1 MEQPVIKEG
10 TLALI
15 DTFAYL
21 FRSYYMSAKNKPLTN
36 DKGFPTGLLTGLVGM
51 VKKFYKDRKN
61 MPFIVF
67 ALESQT
73 KTKRAEKLGEYK
85 QNRKDAPKEML
96 LQIPIALEWLQK
108 MGFTCV
114 EVNGFEADDVIAS
127 LATLSPYK
135 TRIYSKDK
143 DFNQLLSDKIAL
155 FDGKTEFLAKDCVEK
170 YGILPSQFTDYQ
182 GIVGDSSDNYKGVKG
197 IGSKNAK
204 ELLQQ
209 LGSLEKIYENLDLAK
224 NLLSPKMYQALIQD
238 KGSAF
243 LSKELATLERGCIKE
258 FDFLSCAF
266 PSENPLLKIK
276 DELKEYGFI
285 STLRDLENSPTPLI
299 LENTP
304 LLDSMPIL
312 ENAPILDSVPILEN
326 APILDSVP
334 ASDNAPKKSRMIVLE
349 SAAPLNAF
357 LEKLKNPN
365 ARVFMRLVLNKE
377 KKVLALAFLLQ
388 DQGYFLPLEEAL
400 FSPFSL
406 EFLENAFSQML
417 QHAQIVGHDL
427 KPLLSFLK
435 AKYQVPLENIRIQ
448 DTQILAFL
456 KNPEKV
462 GFDEVL
468 REYLKEE
475 LIPHEKIKDFKA
487 KAEKSEQLNT
497 ELNALKRLCEYF
509 ETGGLEEGLLTLAR
523 DIETPF
529 VKVLMDMEFQG
540 FKIDAPYFKRLEQEF
555 KDELKV
561 LERQILD
568 LIGVDFNLNSP
579 KQLGEVLYEKLG
591 LPKNKSH
598 STDEKNL
605 LKILDKHPSIA
616 LILEYRELNKLFNT
630 YTTPLLRL
638 KDKDDKIHT
647 TFIQTG
653 TATGRLSSHSP
664 NLQNIPVRS
673 PKGLLIRK
681 GFIASSKEYCLL
693 GVDYS
698 QIELRLL
705 AHFSQD
711 KDLMEA
717 FLKGRD
723 IHLETSKALF
733 GGDLAKEKRSIA
745 KSINFGLVYGMGSK
759 KLSETLNIPL
769 NEAKSYIEAYF
780 KRFPSIKD
788 YLNRMKE
795 EILKTSKAFTLL
807 GRYRVFDF
815 TGAND
820 YVKGNYLREG
830 VNAIFQGSASDLLKL
845 GMLKVSERFK
855 NNPSVR
861 LLLQV
866 HDELIFEIEEK
877 NAPELQQ
884 EIQRILNDEV
894 YPLRVPLET
903 SAFVANR
910 WNELKG

>member
-1 MEQPVIKEG
+1 MMEQPVIKEG

-155 FDGKTEFLAKDCVEK
+155 FDGKTEFLAQDCVEK

-204 ELLQQ
+204 ELLQR
-209 LGSLEKIYENLDLAK
+209 LGSLENIYENLDLAK
-224 NLLSPKMYQALIQD
+224 NLLSPKMYQALIHD
-238 KGSAF
+238 KASAF

-285 STLRDLENSPTPLI
+285 STLRDLENSPLI
-299 LENTP
+299 A
-304 LLDSMPIL
+304 
-312 ENAPILDSVPILEN
+312 ENAPILDSMPASDN
-326 APILDSVP
+326 APAL
-334 ASDNAPKKSRMIVLE
+334 DNAPKKSRMIVLE
-349 SAAPLNAF
+349 NTAPLSMF

-365 ARVFMRLVLNKE
+365 ARVFMRLVLDKE

-406 EFLENAFSQML
+406 EFLQNAFSQML
-417 QHAQIVGHDL
+417 QHACIIGHDL

-468 REYLKEE
+468 KEYLKEE
-475 LIPHEKIKDFKA
+475 LIPHEKIKDFKT
-487 KAEKSEQLNT
+487 KSKVEKLEQLDM

-509 ETGGLEEGLLTLAR
+509 EKGGLEENLLALAKGV
-523 DIETPF
+523 ETPF
-529 VKVLMDMEFQG
+529 VKVLMGMEFQG

-555 KDELKV
+555 KNELHV
-561 LERQILD
+561 LEHQILD

-579 KQLGEVLYEKLG
+579 KQLSEVLYDKLG
-591 LPKNKSH
+591 LPKNKSR
-598 STDEKNL
+598 STDEKSL

-815 TGAND
+815 TGVND

>member
-21 FRSYYMSAKNKPLTN
+21 FRSYYMSTKNKPLTN

-155 FDGKTEFLAKDCVEK
+155 FDGKTEFLVKDCVEK

-204 ELLQQ
+204 ELLQR

-224 NLLSPKMYQALIQD
+224 NLLSPKMYQALIHD
-238 KGSAF
+238 KASAF

-299 LENTP
+299 LDNAP
-304 LLDSMPIL
+304 AS
-312 ENAPILDSVPILEN
+312 ENASILDSTPVL
-326 APILDSVP
+326 
-334 ASDNAPKKSRMIVLE
+334 DNAPKKSCLIVLE
-349 SAAPLNAF
+349 SAALLSAF

-365 ARVFMRLVLNKE
+365 ARVFMRLVLDKE

-406 EFLENAFSQML
+406 EFLQNAFFQIL
-417 QHAQIVGHDL
+417 QHACIIGHDL

-468 REYLKEE
+468 KEYLKEE
-475 LIPHEKIKDFKA
+475 LVPHEKIKDFNT
-487 KAEKSEQLNT
+487 KAEKL
-497 ELNALKRLCEYF
+497 ELLSVELSALKRLCEYF
-509 ETGGLEEGLLTLAR
+509 EKGGLEENLLSLAKGV
-523 DIETPF
+523 ETPF
-529 VKVLMDMEFQG
+529 MKVLMGMEFQG

-568 LIGVDFNLNSP
+568 LIGMDFNLNSP
-579 KQLGEVLYEKLG
+579 KQLGEVLYEKLE

-605 LKILDKHPSIA
+605 LKILDKHPSIP

-820 YVKGNYLREG
+820 YIKGNYLREG

-877 NAPELQQ
+877 NALELQQ

>member
-1 MEQPVIKEG
+1 MEEPVIKEG

-73 KTKRAEKLGEYK
+73 KTKRSEKLGEYK

-114 EVNGFEADDVIAS
+114 EVSGFEADDVIAS

-182 GIVGDSSDNYKGVKG
+182 GIVGDSSDNYKGIKG

-204 ELLQQ
+204 ELLQR

-238 KGSAF
+238 KESAF

-258 FDFLSCAF
+258 FDFSSCAF

-299 LENTP
+299 LDNAPLLENT
-304 LLDSMPIL
+304 
-312 ENAPILDSVPILEN
+312 
-326 APILDSVP
+326 P
-334 ASDNAPKKSRMIVLE
+334 ASDNAPKKSRLIVLE
-349 SAAPLNAF
+349 NTEPLSAF
-357 LEKLKNPN
+357 LEKLEKTN
-365 ARVFMRLVLNKE
+365 ARIFMRLALDKE
-377 KKVLALAFLLQ
+377 KKVLALAFLYE

-406 EFLENAFSQML
+406 EFLQNAFFKML
-417 QHAQIVGHDL
+417 QHAQIIGHDL

-435 AKYQVPLENIRIQ
+435 AKYQVSVEDIRIQ

-468 REYLKEE
+468 KEYLKEE
-475 LIPHEKIKDFKA
+475 WIPHEKIKDFKTKN
-487 KAEKSEQLNT
+487 KAEKLELLSV

-509 ETGGLEEGLLTLAR
+509 EKGGLEENLLALAR
-523 DIETPF
+523 EVETPF
-529 VKVLMDMEFQG
+529 MKVLMGMEFQG

-555 KDELKV
+555 KNELHV
-561 LERQILD
+561 LERQILE

-579 KQLGEVLYEKLG
+579 KQLSEILYEKLE

-598 STDEKNL
+598 STDEKSL

-681 GFIASSKEYCLL
+681 GFISSSKEYCLL

-711 KDLMEA
+711 KDLMDA

-733 GGDLAKEKRSIA
+733 GEDLAKEKRSIA

-769 NEAKSYIEAYF
+769 SEAKSYIEAYF
-780 KRFPSIKD
+780 RRFPSIKD

-820 YVKGNYLREG
+820 YIKGNYLREG

-903 SAFVANR
+903 SAFIAKR

>member
-1 MEQPVIKEG
+1 MMEQPVIKEG

-114 EVNGFEADDVIAS
+114 EVSGFEADDVIAS

-204 ELLQQ
+204 ELLQR

-224 NLLSPKMYQALIQD
+224 NLLSPKMYQALIHD

-285 STLRDLENSPTPLI
+285 STLRDLENSPLI

-304 LLDSMPIL
+304 LLD
-312 ENAPILDSVPILEN
+312 NA
-326 APILDSVP
+326 P
-334 ASDNAPKKSRMIVLE
+334 ASDNAPKKSCLIVLE
-349 SAAPLNAF
+349 SAEPLSMF

-365 ARVFMRLVLNKE
+365 ARVFMRLVLDKE
-377 KKVLALAFLLQ
+377 KKVLALAFLYE

-406 EFLENAFSQML
+406 EFLQNAFSQML

-435 AKYQVPLENIRIQ
+435 AKYQVSLENIRIQ

-468 REYLKEE
+468 KEYLKED
-475 LIPHEKIKDFKA
+475 LIPHEKIKDFKI
-487 KAEKSEQLNT
+487 KAEKLELLSV

-509 ETGGLEEGLLTLAR
+509 EKGGLEESLLTLAR
-523 DIETPF
+523 EIETPF
-529 VKVLMDMEFQG
+529 MKVLMDMEFQG

-555 KDELKV
+555 KNELHV

-579 KQLGEVLYEKLG
+579 KQLGEVLYDKLG

-788 YLNRMKE
+788 YLNGMRE

-815 TGAND
+815 NGVND

-877 NAPELQQ
+877 NALELQQ

>member
-51 VKKFYKDRKN
+51 VKKFYKDKKN

-73 KTKRAEKLGEYK
+73 KTKRAERLGEYK
-85 QNRKDAPKEML
+85 QNRKDAPEEML

-114 EVNGFEADDVIAS
+114 EVGGFEADDVIAS

-155 FDGKTEFLAKDCVEK
+155 FDGKTEFLAKDCVKK

-204 ELLQQ
+204 ELLQR

-238 KGSAF
+238 KESAF

-299 LENTP
+299 SENTP
-304 LLDSMPIL
+304 VLD
-312 ENAPILDSVPILEN
+312 NT
-326 APILDSVP
+326 P
-334 ASDNAPKKSRMIVLE
+334 ALDNAPKKSRLFVLE
-349 SAAPLNAF
+349 NTAPLSAF
-357 LEKLKNPN
+357 LERLKNSD
-365 ARVFMRLVLNKE
+365 ARIFVRLVLDKE
-377 KKVLALAFLLQ
+377 KKVLALAFLYE

-400 FSPFSL
+400 FSPFSS
-406 EFLENAFSQML
+406 EFLQNAFSQIL
-417 QHAQIVGHDL
+417 QHVHIIGHDL

-435 AKYQVPLENIRIQ
+435 AKYQVSLENIRIQ

-468 REYLKEE
+468 KEYLKEE
-475 LIPHEKIKDFKA
+475 LIPHEKIKDFKTKS
-487 KAEKSEQLNT
+487 KAGKSEQLDR
-497 ELNALKRLCEYF
+497 ELNALKRLYEYF
-509 ETGGLEEGLLTLAR
+509 EKGGLEEGLLILAR
-523 DIETPF
+523 EIETPF
-529 VKVLMDMEFQG
+529 VKVLIDMEFQG
-540 FKIDAPYFKRLEQEF
+540 FKIDVPYFKRLEQEF
-555 KDELKV
+555 KNELHV
-561 LERQILD
+561 LERQILE

-579 KQLGEVLYEKLG
+579 KQLSEILYEKLE
-591 LPKNKSH
+591 LPQNKSR
-598 STDEKNL
+598 STDEKSL

-711 KDLMEA
+711 RDLMDA

-733 GGDLAKEKRSIA
+733 GEDLAKEKRSIA

-788 YLNRMKE
+788 YLNSMRE

-815 TGAND
+815 TGVND

-877 NAPELQQ
+877 NALELQR

>member
-1 MEQPVIKEG
+1 MEELKEG

-51 VKKFYKDRKN
+51 VKKFYKDKKN

-108 MGFTCV
+108 MGFTCA

-204 ELLQQ
+204 ELLQR

-238 KGSAF
+238 KESAF

-304 LLDSMPIL
+304 ALDNTPLL
-312 ENAPILDSVPILEN
+312 ENT
-326 APILDSVP
+326 P
-334 ASDNAPKKSRMIVLE
+334 ASDNAPKKSCMIVLE
-349 SAAPLNAF
+349 NPAPLSAF
-357 LEKLKNPN
+357 LEKLKNSN
-365 ARVFMRLVLNKE
+365 ARIFARLALDKE
-377 KKVLALAFLLQ
+377 KKVLALAFLYE

-406 EFLENAFSQML
+406 EFLQNAFFKML
-417 QHAQIVGHDL
+417 QHAQIIGHDL

-435 AKYQVPLENIRIQ
+435 AKYQVSLENIRIQ

-475 LIPHEKIKDFKA
+475 WIPHEKIKDFKTKS
-487 KAEKSEQLNT
+487 KAGKLEQLGM

-509 ETGGLEEGLLTLAR
+509 EKGGLEEGLLALAR
-523 DIETPF
+523 EVETPF
-529 VKVLMDMEFQG
+529 MKVLMGMEFQG

-555 KDELKV
+555 KNELHV

-579 KQLGEVLYEKLG
+579 KQLSEILYEKLE

-598 STDEKNL
+598 STDEKSL

-711 KDLMEA
+711 KDLMDA

-733 GGDLAKEKRSIA
+733 GEDLAKEKRCIA

-815 TGAND
+815 TGTND
-820 YVKGNYLREG
+820 YIKGNYLREG

-877 NAPELQQ
+877 NALELQQ

-903 SAFVANR
+903 SAFMAKR

>member
-1 MEQPVIKEG
+1 MEEPVIKEG

-36 DKGFPTGLLTGLVGM
+36 VKGFPTGLLTGLVGM
-51 VKKFYKDRKN
+51 VKKFYKDKKN

-114 EVNGFEADDVIAS
+114 EVSGFEADDVIAS
-127 LATLSPYK
+127 LATISPYK

-204 ELLQQ
+204 ELLQR

-238 KGSAF
+238 KESAF

-258 FDFLSCAF
+258 FDFLGCTF

-285 STLRDLENSPTPLI
+285 STLRDLENSPTLLI
-299 LENTP
+299 LENT
-304 LLDSMPIL
+304 
-312 ENAPILDSVPILEN
+312 
-326 APILDSVP
+326 P
-334 ASDNAPKKSRMIVLE
+334 ASDNAPKKSRLIVLE
-349 SAAPLNAF
+349 NTELLSAF
-357 LEKLKNPN
+357 LEKLKNSN
-365 ARVFMRLVLNKE
+365 ARIFMRLALDKE
-377 KKVLALAFLLQ
+377 KKVLALAFLYE

-406 EFLENAFSQML
+406 EFLQNAFFKML
-417 QHAQIVGHDL
+417 QHAQIIGHDL

-435 AKYQVPLENIRIQ
+435 AKYQVSLEDIRIQ

-468 REYLKEE
+468 KEYLKEE
-475 LIPHEKIKDFKA
+475 WIPHEKIKDFKTKS
-487 KAEKSEQLNT
+487 KAGKLEQLDM

-509 ETGGLEEGLLTLAR
+509 EKGGLEENLLALAR
-523 DIETPF
+523 EVETPF
-529 VKVLMDMEFQG
+529 MKVLMGMEFQG
-540 FKIDAPYFKRLEQEF
+540 FKIDVPYFKRLEQEF
-555 KDELKV
+555 KNELHV
-561 LERQILD
+561 LERQILE

-579 KQLGEVLYEKLG
+579 KQLSEVLYEKLE
-591 LPKNKSH
+591 LPQNKSH
-598 STDEKNL
+598 STDEKSL

-711 KDLMEA
+711 KDLMDA

-733 GGDLAKEKRSIA
+733 GEDLAKEKRSIA

-820 YVKGNYLREG
+820 YIKGNYLREG

-877 NAPELQQ
+877 NALELQQ

-903 SAFVANR
+903 SAFIAER

>member
-1 MEQPVIKEG
+1 MEELKEG

-21 FRSYYMSAKNKPLTN
+21 FRSYYMSTKNKPLTN

-108 MGFTCV
+108 MGFVCV
-114 EVNGFEADDVIAS
+114 EVSGFEADDVIAS

-204 ELLQQ
+204 ELLQR

-238 KGSAF
+238 KASAF

-285 STLRDLENSPTPLI
+285 STLRDLENSPKPLI
-299 LENTP
+299 LDNAP
-304 LLDSMPIL
+304 AL
-312 ENAPILDSVPILEN
+312 ENAP
-326 APILDSVP
+326 
-334 ASDNAPKKSRMIVLE
+334 ASDNTPTLDNAPKKSRLIVFE
-349 SAAPLNAF
+349 SVALLSMF
-357 LEKLKNPN
+357 LEKLKNSN
-365 ARVFMRLVLNKE
+365 ARIFMRLVLDKE
-377 KKVLALAFLLQ
+377 KKVLALAFLYEN
-388 DQGYFLPLEEAL
+388 QGYFLPLEEAL

-406 EFLENAFSQML
+406 EFLQNAFFKIL
-417 QHAQIVGHDL
+417 QHACIIGHDL

-456 KNPEKV
+456 KNPERV

-468 REYLKEE
+468 KEYLKED
-475 LIPHEKIKDFKA
+475 LIPHEKIKDFKTRS
-487 KAEKSEQLNT
+487 KAGKLEQLDM

-509 ETGGLEEGLLTLAR
+509 EKGGLEEGLLALAR

-529 VKVLMDMEFQG
+529 VKVLMGMEFQG

-555 KDELKV
+555 KNELHV
-561 LERQILD
+561 LERQILE

-711 KDLMEA
+711 KDLMDA

-733 GGDLAKEKRSIA
+733 GEDLAKEKRSIA

-820 YVKGNYLREG
+820 YIKGNYLREG
-830 VNAIFQGSASDLLKL
+830 VNAIFQGSTSDLLKL

-877 NAPELQQ
+877 NALELQQ

-903 SAFVANR
+903 SAFMAKR

>member
-73 KTKRAEKLGEYK
+73 KTKRAEKLGGYK

-114 EVNGFEADDVIAS
+114 EVSGFEADDVIAS

-209 LGSLEKIYENLDLAK
+209 LGSLENIYENLDLAK
-224 NLLSPKMYQALIQD
+224 NLLSPKMYQALIHD

-299 LENTP
+299 L
-304 LLDSMPIL
+304 D
-312 ENAPILDSVPILEN
+312 NAPAL
-326 APILDSVP
+326 
-334 ASDNAPKKSRMIVLE
+334 DNAPKKSRMIVLE
-349 SAAPLNAF
+349 NTAPLSAF
-357 LEKLKNPN
+357 LEKLKNSN
-365 ARVFMRLVLNKE
+365 ARIFARLVLDKE

-400 FSPFSL
+400 FSPFSS
-406 EFLENAFSQML
+406 EFLQNAFSQML
-417 QHAQIVGHDL
+417 QHVQIVGHDL

-435 AKYQVPLENIRIQ
+435 AKYQVSLENIRIQ

-462 GFDEVL
+462 GLDEAL
-468 REYLKEE
+468 QEYLKEE
-475 LIPHEKIKDFKA
+475 LIPHEKIKDFKTKS
-487 KAEKSEQLNT
+487 KAEKLERLDR

-509 ETGGLEEGLLTLAR
+509 EKGGLEEGLLALAR
-523 DIETPF
+523 EVETPF
-529 VKVLMDMEFQG
+529 MKVLMGMEFQG

-555 KDELKV
+555 KNELHV
-561 LERQILD
+561 LECQILD
-568 LIGVDFNLNSP
+568 LIGADFNLNSP
-579 KQLGEVLYEKLG
+579 KQLSEILYEKLE
-591 LPKNKSH
+591 LPKNKSY
-598 STDEKNL
+598 STDEKSL

-673 PKGLLIRK
+673 SKGLLIRK

-733 GGDLAKEKRSIA
+733 GEDLAKEKRSIA

-759 KLSETLNIPL
+759 KLSETLNISL

-877 NAPELQQ
+877 NALELQQ

-903 SAFVANR
+903 SAFVAKR

>member
-1 MEQPVIKEG
+1 MEEPVIKEG

-51 VKKFYKDRKN
+51 VKKFYKDKKN

-114 EVNGFEADDVIAS
+114 EVSGFEADDVIAS

-204 ELLQQ
+204 ELLQR

-258 FDFLSCAF
+258 FDFSSCAF

-299 LENTP
+299 LDNAPLLENT
-304 LLDSMPIL
+304 
-312 ENAPILDSVPILEN
+312 
-326 APILDSVP
+326 P
-334 ASDNAPKKSRMIVLE
+334 ASDNAPKKSCMIVLE
-349 SAAPLNAF
+349 NTAPLSAF
-357 LEKLKNPN
+357 LEKLKKTN
-365 ARVFMRLVLNKE
+365 ARIFMRLALDKE
-377 KKVLALAFLLQ
+377 KKVLALAFLLE

-406 EFLENAFSQML
+406 EFLQNAFSQML
-417 QHAQIVGHDL
+417 QHAQIIGHDL

-435 AKYQVPLENIRIQ
+435 AKYQVSLENIRIQ

-468 REYLKEE
+468 KQYLKEE
-475 LIPHEKIKDFKA
+475 WIPHEKIKDFKTKS
-487 KAEKSEQLNT
+487 KAGKLEQLDM

-509 ETGGLEEGLLTLAR
+509 EKGGLEENLLALAR
-523 DIETPF
+523 EVETPF
-529 VKVLMDMEFQG
+529 VKVLMGMEFQG

-555 KDELKV
+555 KNELKV

-579 KQLGEVLYEKLG
+579 KQLSEILYEKLE
-591 LPKNKSH
+591 LPQNKSH

-711 KDLMEA
+711 KDLMDA

-733 GGDLAKEKRSIA
+733 GEDLAKEKRSIA

-769 NEAKSYIEAYF
+769 NEAKSCIEAYF

-820 YVKGNYLREG
+820 YIKGNYLREG

-877 NAPELQQ
+877 NALELQQ

-903 SAFVANR
+903 SAFIAKR

>member
-21 FRSYYMSAKNKPLTN
+21 FRSYYMSAKTKPLTN

-51 VKKFYKDRKN
+51 VKKFYKDKKN

-114 EVNGFEADDVIAS
+114 EMSGFEADDVIAS

-143 DFNQLLSDKIAL
+143 DFNQLLSDKIVL
-155 FDGKTEFLAKDCVEK
+155 FDGKTEFLVKDCVEK

-182 GIVGDSSDNYKGVKG
+182 GIVGDSSDNYKGIKG

-238 KGSAF
+238 KESAF

-285 STLRDLENSPTPLI
+285 STLRDLENSPFI
-299 LENTP
+299 VEN
-304 LLDSMPIL
+304 
-312 ENAPILDSVPILEN
+312 VPILEN
-326 APILDSVP
+326 APASDSAP
-334 ASDNAPKKSRMIVLE
+334 ALDNAPKKSRMIVLE
-349 SAAPLNAF
+349 NTEPLSAF

-365 ARVFMRLVLNKE
+365 ARVFMRLVLDKD
-377 KKVLALAFLLQ
+377 KKILALAFLLQ

-406 EFLENAFSQML
+406 EFLQNAFSQIL
-417 QHAQIVGHDL
+417 QHACIIGHDL

-435 AKYQVPLENIRIQ
+435 AKYQVSLENIRIQ

-468 REYLKEE
+468 KEYLKED
-475 LIPHEKIKDFKA
+475 LIPHEKIKDFKT
-487 KAEKSEQLNT
+487 KAEKLELLSV

-509 ETGGLEEGLLTLAR
+509 EKGGLEENLLTLASG
-523 DIETPF
+523 IETPF

-555 KDELKV
+555 KNELNV

-579 KQLGEVLYEKLG
+579 KQLSEILYDKLG

-605 LKILDKHPSIA
+605 LKILDKHPSIP

-733 GGDLAKEKRSIA
+733 GEELAKEKRSIA

-769 NEAKSYIEAYF
+769 SEAKSYIEAYF

-788 YLNRMKE
+788 YLNGMRE

-820 YVKGNYLREG
+820 YIKGNYLREG

-903 SAFVANR
+903 SAFIAKR

>member
-1 MEQPVIKEG
+1 MEEPVIKEG

-51 VKKFYKDRKN
+51 VKKFYKDKKN

-114 EVNGFEADDVIAS
+114 EVSGFEADDVIAS
-127 LATLSPYK
+127 LAMLSPYK

-155 FDGKTEFLAKDCVEK
+155 FDGKTEFLVKDCVEK

-204 ELLQQ
+204 ELLQR

-238 KGSAF
+238 KESAF

-258 FDFLSCAF
+258 FDFSSCAF

-299 LENTP
+299 LDNA
-304 LLDSMPIL
+304 LLL
-312 ENAPILDSVPILEN
+312 
-326 APILDSVP
+326 
-334 ASDNAPKKSRMIVLE
+334 DNAPKKSRLIVLE
-349 SAAPLNAF
+349 NTEPLSAL
-357 LEKLKNPN
+357 LEKLEKTN
-365 ARVFMRLVLNKE
+365 ARIFMRLVLDKE
-377 KKVLALAFLLQ
+377 KKVLALAFLLE

-406 EFLENAFSQML
+406 EFLQNAFSQIL
-417 QHAQIVGHDL
+417 QHTQIVGHDL

-435 AKYQVPLENIRIQ
+435 AKYQVSLENIRIQ

-468 REYLKEE
+468 KEYLKEE
-475 LIPHEKIKDFKA
+475 WIPHEKIKDFKTKS
-487 KAEKSEQLNT
+487 KAGKLEQLDR

-509 ETGGLEEGLLTLAR
+509 EKGGLEENLLVLAR
-523 DIETPF
+523 EVETPF
-529 VKVLMDMEFQG
+529 VKVLMGMEFQG
-540 FKIDAPYFKRLEQEF
+540 FKIDVPYFKRLEQEF
-555 KDELKV
+555 KNELHV

-579 KQLGEVLYEKLG
+579 KQLSEILYEKLE

-681 GFIASSKEYCLL
+681 GFIASSNEYCLL

-733 GGDLAKEKRSIA
+733 GEDLAKEKRSIA

-820 YVKGNYLREG
+820 YIKGNYLREG

-855 NNPSVR
+855 NDPSVR

-877 NAPELQQ
+877 NALELQQ

-903 SAFVANR
+903 SAFMAKR

>member
-108 MGFTCV
+108 MGFVCV

-155 FDGKTEFLAKDCVEK
+155 FDGKTEFLVKDCVEK

-204 ELLQQ
+204 ELLQR

-238 KGSAF
+238 KASAF

-285 STLRDLENSPTPLI
+285 STLRDLENSSTPLI

-304 LLDSMPIL
+304 LLD
-312 ENAPILDSVPILEN
+312 NA
-326 APILDSVP
+326 P
-334 ASDNAPKKSRMIVLE
+334 ASDNAPTKSSMIVLE
-349 SAAPLNAF
+349 NAAPLSAF

-365 ARVFMRLVLNKE
+365 ARIFARLVLDKE
-377 KKVLALAFLLQ
+377 KKVLALAFLYE

-400 FSPFSL
+400 FSPFSS
-406 EFLENAFSQML
+406 EFLQNAFSQML
-417 QHAQIVGHDL
+417 QHAQIIGHDL

-468 REYLKEE
+468 KEYLKED
-475 LIPHEKIKDFKA
+475 LISHEKIKDFKI
-487 KAEKSEQLNT
+487 KAEKLELLSA

-509 ETGGLEEGLLTLAR
+509 EKGGLEENLLALAR
-523 DIETPF
+523 EVEMSF
-529 VKVLMDMEFQG
+529 MKVLMGMEFQG
-540 FKIDAPYFKRLEQEF
+540 FKIDAPYFKCLEQEF
-555 KDELKV
+555 KNELHV

-579 KQLGEVLYEKLG
+579 KQLSEILYEKLE

-598 STDEKNL
+598 STDEKSL

-820 YVKGNYLREG
+820 YIKGNYLREG

-877 NAPELQQ
+877 NALELQQ

-903 SAFVANR
+903 SAFVAKR
-910 WNELKG
+910 WNELKD

>member
-114 EVNGFEADDVIAS
+114 EVSGFEADDVIAS

-204 ELLQQ
+204 ELLQR

-258 FDFLSCAF
+258 FDFSSCAF

-299 LENTP
+299 LDNASAS
-304 LLDSMPIL
+304 DS
-312 ENAPILDSVPILEN
+312 APILDN
-326 APILDSVP
+326 T
-334 ASDNAPKKSRMIVLE
+334 PKKSRMIVLE
-349 SAAPLNAF
+349 NTAPLSAF
-357 LEKLKNPN
+357 LEKLEKTK
-365 ARVFMRLVLNKE
+365 ARIFARLVLDKE
-377 KKVLALAFLLQ
+377 KKVLALAFLYE

-406 EFLENAFSQML
+406 EFLQNAFFEML
-417 QHAQIVGHDL
+417 QHAQIIGHDL

-435 AKYQVPLENIRIQ
+435 AKYQVSLENIRIQ

-468 REYLKEE
+468 KEYLKEE
-475 LIPHEKIKDFKA
+475 LIPHETIKDFKTKS
-487 KAEKSEQLNT
+487 KAEKSEQLDR

-509 ETGGLEEGLLTLAR
+509 EKGGLEEGLLSLAR
-523 DIETPF
+523 EIETPF
-529 VKVLMDMEFQG
+529 VKVLIGMEFQG

-555 KDELKV
+555 RDELKV

-568 LIGVDFNLNSP
+568 LIGMDFNLNSP
-579 KQLGEVLYEKLG
+579 KQLGEVLYEKLE
-591 LPKNKSH
+591 LPQNKNH
-598 STDEKNL
+598 STDEKSL

-681 GFIASSKEYCLL
+681 GFISSSKEYCLL

-711 KDLMEA
+711 KDLMDA

-733 GGDLAKEKRSIA
+733 GEDLAKEKRSIA

-877 NAPELQQ
+877 NALELQQ

-903 SAFVANR
+903 SAFMAKR

>member
-1 MEQPVIKEG
+1 MEQPVVKEG

-51 VKKFYKDRKN
+51 VKKFYKDKKN

-73 KTKRAEKLGEYK
+73 KTKRAEKLGQYK

-204 ELLQQ
+204 ELLQR

-224 NLLSPKMYQALIQD
+224 NLLIPKMYQALIQD
-238 KGSAF
+238 KESAF

-258 FDFLSCAF
+258 FDFSSCAF

-299 LENTP
+299 LDNTL
-304 LLDSMPIL
+304 LLD
-312 ENAPILDSVPILEN
+312 NT
-326 APILDSVP
+326 P
-334 ASDNAPKKSRMIVLE
+334 ASDNALKKSRMIVLE
-349 SAAPLNAF
+349 NTAPLSAF
-357 LEKLKNPN
+357 LEKLKKTN
-365 ARVFMRLVLNKE
+365 ARIFMRLVLDKE
-377 KKVLALAFLLQ
+377 KKVLALAFLYE

-406 EFLENAFSQML
+406 EFLQNAFFKML

-435 AKYQVPLENIRIQ
+435 AKYQVSLENIRIQ

-468 REYLKEE
+468 KQYLKEE
-475 LIPHEKIKDFKA
+475 WIPHEKIKDFKTKS
-487 KAEKSEQLNT
+487 KAGKLEQLDR

-509 ETGGLEEGLLTLAR
+509 EKGGLEEGLLALAR
-523 DIETPF
+523 EIETPF
-529 VKVLMDMEFQG
+529 MKVLMGMEFQG
-540 FKIDAPYFKRLEQEF
+540 FKIDAPYFKCLEQEF
-555 KDELKV
+555 KNELHV
-561 LERQILD
+561 LERQILE

-579 KQLGEVLYEKLG
+579 KQLSEILYEKLE
-591 LPKNKSH
+591 LPQNKSH
-598 STDEKNL
+598 STDEKSL

-681 GFIASSKEYCLL
+681 GFISSSKEYCLL

-711 KDLMEA
+711 KDLMDA

-733 GGDLAKEKRSIA
+733 GEDLAKEKRSIA

-780 KRFPSIKD
+780 KRFPNIKD

-815 TGAND
+815 NGAND
-820 YVKGNYLREG
+820 YIKSNYLREG

-877 NAPELQQ
+877 NALELQQ

-903 SAFVANR
+903 SAFVAKR

>member
-1 MEQPVIKEG
+1 MEELKEG

-114 EVNGFEADDVIAS
+114 EVSGFEADDVIAS

-204 ELLQQ
+204 ELLQR

-258 FDFLSCAF
+258 FDFSSCAF

-285 STLRDLENSPTPLI
+285 STLRDLENSPLI
-299 LENTP
+299 LDNAPTLENT
-304 LLDSMPIL
+304 
-312 ENAPILDSVPILEN
+312 
-326 APILDSVP
+326 P

-349 SAAPLNAF
+349 NTEPFNAF
-357 LEKLKNPN
+357 LEKLKKTN
-365 ARVFMRLVLNKE
+365 ARIFMRLVLDKE
-377 KKVLALAFLLQ
+377 KKILALAFLLE

-406 EFLENAFSQML
+406 EFLQNAFFKML
-417 QHAQIVGHDL
+417 QHAQIIGHDL

-435 AKYQVPLENIRIQ
+435 AKYQVSLENIRIQ

-468 REYLKEE
+468 KEYLKEE
-475 LIPHEKIKDFKA
+475 WIPHEKIKDFKTKS
-487 KAEKSEQLNT
+487 KAGKLEQLDM

-509 ETGGLEEGLLTLAR
+509 EKGGLEENLLALAR
-523 DIETPF
+523 EVETPF
-529 VKVLMDMEFQG
+529 VKVLMGMEFQG
-540 FKIDAPYFKRLEQEF
+540 FKIDVPYFKRLEQEF
-555 KDELKV
+555 KNELHV
-561 LERQILD
+561 LERQILE
-568 LIGVDFNLNSP
+568 LIGADFNLNSP
-579 KQLGEVLYEKLG
+579 KQLSEILYEKLE

-598 STDEKNL
+598 STDEKSL

-711 KDLMEA
+711 KDLMDA

-733 GGDLAKEKRSIA
+733 GEDLAKEKRSIA

-820 YVKGNYLREG
+820 YIKGNYLREG
-830 VNAIFQGSASDLLKL
+830 VNAIFQGSTSDLLKL

-903 SAFVANR
+903 SAFMAKR

>member
-1 MEQPVIKEG
+1 MEQPVVKEG

-51 VKKFYKDRKN
+51 VKKFYKDKKN

-96 LQIPIALEWLQK
+96 LQIPIALEWLKK
-108 MGFTCV
+108 MGFVCV

-204 ELLQQ
+204 ELLQR

-224 NLLSPKMYQALIQD
+224 NLLIPKMYQALIQD
-238 KGSAF
+238 KESAF

-258 FDFLSCAF
+258 FDFSSCAF

-299 LENTP
+299 LDNTLLLDNTP
-304 LLDSMPIL
+304 AL
-312 ENAPILDSVPILEN
+312 
-326 APILDSVP
+326 
-334 ASDNAPKKSRMIVLE
+334 DNALKKSRMIVLE
-349 SAAPLNAF
+349 NTAPLSAF
-357 LEKLKNPN
+357 LEKLKKTN
-365 ARVFMRLVLNKE
+365 ARIFMRLVLDKE
-377 KKVLALAFLLQ
+377 KKVLALAFLYE

-406 EFLENAFSQML
+406 EFLQNAFFKML

-435 AKYQVPLENIRIQ
+435 AKYQVSLENIRIQ

-468 REYLKEE
+468 KEYLKEE
-475 LIPHEKIKDFKA
+475 WIPHEKIKDFKTKS
-487 KAEKSEQLNT
+487 KAGKLEQLDM

-509 ETGGLEEGLLTLAR
+509 EKGGLEEGLLALAR
-523 DIETPF
+523 EIETPF
-529 VKVLMDMEFQG
+529 MKVLMGMEFQG
-540 FKIDAPYFKRLEQEF
+540 FKIDAPYFKRLGQEF
-555 KDELKV
+555 KNELHV
-561 LERQILD
+561 LERQILE

-579 KQLGEVLYEKLG
+579 KQLSEILYEKLE

-598 STDEKNL
+598 STDEKSL

-711 KDLMEA
+711 KDLMDA

-733 GGDLAKEKRSIA
+733 GEDLAKEKRSIA

-780 KRFPSIKD
+780 KRFPNIKD

-815 TGAND
+815 NGAND
-820 YVKGNYLREG
+820 YIKSNYLREG

-877 NAPELQQ
+877 NALELQQ

-903 SAFVANR
+903 SAFVAKR

>member
-108 MGFTCV
+108 MGFVCV
-114 EVNGFEADDVIAS
+114 EVSGFEADDIIAS

-204 ELLQQ
+204 ELLQR

-299 LENTP
+299 LNNAPASDNTP
-304 LLDSMPIL
+304 T
-312 ENAPILDSVPILEN
+312 
-326 APILDSVP
+326 
-334 ASDNAPKKSRMIVLE
+334 SDNAPKKSRMIVLE
-349 SAAPLNAF
+349 NIAPLSAF
-357 LEKLKNPN
+357 LEKLENSK
-365 ARVFMRLVLNKE
+365 ARIFARLVLDKE
-377 KKVLALAFLLQ
+377 KKVLALAFLLE

-400 FSPFSL
+400 FSPFSS
-406 EFLENAFSQML
+406 EFLQNAFFKML
-417 QHAQIVGHDL
+417 QHAQIIGHDL

-435 AKYQVPLENIRIQ
+435 AKYQVSLENIRIQ

-468 REYLKEE
+468 KQYLKEE
-475 LIPHEKIKDFKA
+475 LVPHEKIKDFKTKS
-487 KAEKSEQLNT
+487 KAEKLEQLDR
-497 ELNALKRLCEYF
+497 ELHALKRLCEYF
-509 ETGGLEEGLLTLAR
+509 EKGGLEEGLLALAR
-523 DIETPF
+523 EVETPF
-529 VKVLMDMEFQG
+529 MKVLIGMEFQG

-555 KDELKV
+555 KNELHV
-561 LERQILD
+561 LECQILD

-579 KQLGEVLYEKLG
+579 KQLSEILYEKLE

-598 STDEKNL
+598 STDEKSL

-733 GGDLAKEKRSIA
+733 GEDLAKEKRSIA

-820 YVKGNYLREG
+820 YIKGNYLREG

-877 NAPELQQ
+877 NTLELQQ

>member
-21 FRSYYMSAKNKPLTN
+21 FRSYYMSTKNKPLTN

-51 VKKFYKDRKN
+51 VKKFYKDKKN

-73 KTKRAEKLGEYK
+73 KTKRAEKSSEYK

-114 EVNGFEADDVIAS
+114 EVSGFEADDVIAS

-143 DFNQLLSDKIAL
+143 DFNQLLSDKIVL
-155 FDGKTEFLAKDCVEK
+155 FDGKTEFLVKDCVEK

-204 ELLQQ
+204 ELLQR

-224 NLLSPKMYQALIQD
+224 NLLNPKMYQALIQD

-258 FDFLSCAF
+258 FDFSSCAF

-299 LENTP
+299 LDNTPLLENTP
-304 LLDSMPIL
+304 LLD
-312 ENAPILDSVPILEN
+312 NAS
-326 APILDSVP
+326 
-334 ASDNAPKKSRMIVLE
+334 KKSRMIVLE
-349 SAAPLNAF
+349 NPAPLSAF
-357 LEKLKNPN
+357 LERLKNSN
-365 ARVFMRLVLNKE
+365 AKIFMRLVLDKE
-377 KKVLALAFLLQ
+377 KKVLALAFLLE

-406 EFLENAFSQML
+406 EFLQNAFFKML
-417 QHAQIVGHDL
+417 QHAQIIGHDL

-435 AKYQVPLENIRIQ
+435 AKYQVSLEDIRIQ

-468 REYLKEE
+468 KEYLKKEW
-475 LIPHEKIKDFKA
+475 IPHEKIKDFKTKS
-487 KAEKSEQLNT
+487 KAEKLEQLDR

-509 ETGGLEEGLLTLAR
+509 EKGGLEEGLLALAR
-523 DIETPF
+523 EVETPF
-529 VKVLMDMEFQG
+529 MKVLMGMEFQG

-555 KDELKV
+555 KNELHV

-568 LIGVDFNLNSP
+568 SIGVDFNLNSP
-579 KQLGEVLYEKLG
+579 KQLSEILYEKLE

-598 STDEKNL
+598 STDEKSL

-681 GFIASSKEYCLL
+681 GFISSSKEYCLL

-711 KDLMEA
+711 KDLMDA

-733 GGDLAKEKRSIA
+733 GEDLAKEKRSIA

-815 TGAND
+815 TGTND
-820 YVKGNYLREG
+820 YIKGNYLREG

-877 NAPELQQ
+877 NALELQQ

-903 SAFVANR
+903 SAFVAKR
-910 WNELKG
+910 WNELKD

>member
-1 MEQPVIKEG
+1 MEELKEG

-51 VKKFYKDRKN
+51 VKKFYKDKKN

-108 MGFTCV
+108 MGFVCV
-114 EVNGFEADDVIAS
+114 EVSGFEADDVIAS

-143 DFNQLLSDKIAL
+143 DFNQLLSDKIVL

-204 ELLQQ
+204 ELLQR

-238 KGSAF
+238 KASAF

-299 LENTP
+299 LDNTP
-304 LLDSMPIL
+304 LL
-312 ENAPILDSVPILEN
+312 ENT
-326 APILDSVP
+326 P
-334 ASDNAPKKSRMIVLE
+334 ASDSAPKKSRMIVLE
-349 SAAPLNAF
+349 SAAPLSAF
-357 LEKLKNPN
+357 LERLKKTN
-365 ARVFMRLVLNKE
+365 ARIFMRLVLDKE
-377 KKVLALAFLLQ
+377 KKVLALAFLYE

-406 EFLENAFSQML
+406 EFLQNAFFKIL
-417 QHAQIVGHDL
+417 QHAQIIGHDL

-435 AKYQVPLENIRIQ
+435 AKYQVSLENIRIQ

-468 REYLKEE
+468 KQYLKEE
-475 LIPHEKIKDFKA
+475 LILHEKIKDFKTKS
-487 KAEKSEQLNT
+487 KAEKLELLSV

-509 ETGGLEEGLLTLAR
+509 EKGGLEEGLLALAR
-523 DIETPF
+523 EVETPLM
-529 VKVLMDMEFQG
+529 KVLMGMEFQG

-555 KDELKV
+555 KNELQV

-579 KQLGEVLYEKLG
+579 KQLSEVLYEKLG
-591 LPKNKSH
+591 LPQNKSH

-673 PKGLLIRK
+673 SKGLLIRK

-711 KDLMEA
+711 KDLMDA

-723 IHLETSKALF
+723 IHLETSRALF

-820 YVKGNYLREG
+820 YIKGNYLREG

-855 NNPSVR
+855 NNSSVR

-877 NAPELQQ
+877 NALELQQ

-903 SAFVANR
+903 SAFMAKR

>member
-1 MEQPVIKEG
+1 MEEPVIKEG

-21 FRSYYMSAKNKPLTN
+21 FRSYYMSTKNKPLTN

-51 VKKFYKDRKN
+51 VKKFYKDKKN

-114 EVNGFEADDVIAS
+114 EVSGFEADDVIAS

-155 FDGKTEFLAKDCVEK
+155 FDGKTEFLAKDCVKK

-204 ELLQQ
+204 ELLQR

-238 KGSAF
+238 KESAF

-258 FDFLSCAF
+258 FDFSSCAF

-299 LENTP
+299 L
-304 LLDSMPIL
+304 D
-312 ENAPILDSVPILEN
+312 NAPASDN
-326 APILDSVP
+326 TP

-349 SAAPLNAF
+349 NTEPLSAF
-357 LEKLKNPN
+357 LEKLKKTN
-365 ARVFMRLVLNKE
+365 ARIFARLALDKE
-377 KKVLALAFLLQ
+377 KKVLALAFLYE

-406 EFLENAFSQML
+406 EFLQNAFSQML
-417 QHAQIVGHDL
+417 QHAQIIGHDL

-468 REYLKEE
+468 KEYLKEE
-475 LIPHEKIKDFKA
+475 WSPHEKIKDFKTKS
-487 KAEKSEQLNT
+487 KAGKLEQLDM

-509 ETGGLEEGLLTLAR
+509 EKGGLEENLLALAR
-523 DIETPF
+523 EVETPF
-529 VKVLMDMEFQG
+529 MKVLMGMEFQG

-555 KDELKV
+555 KNELKV

-579 KQLGEVLYEKLG
+579 KQLGEVLYEKLE

-598 STDEKNL
+598 STDEKSL

-733 GGDLAKEKRSIA
+733 GEDLAKKKRSIA

-759 KLSETLNIPL
+759 KLSETLNISL

-820 YVKGNYLREG
+820 YIKGNYLREG

-877 NAPELQQ
+877 NALELQQ

-903 SAFVANR
+903 SAFMAKR

>member
-1 MEQPVIKEG
+1 MEEPVIKEG

-51 VKKFYKDRKN
+51 VKKFYKDKKN

-67 ALESQT
+67 ALESQI

-114 EVNGFEADDVIAS
+114 EVSGFEADDVIAS

-204 ELLQQ
+204 ELLQR

-238 KGSAF
+238 KESAF

-258 FDFLSCAF
+258 FDFSSCAF

-299 LENTP
+299 LDNTP
-304 LLDSMPIL
+304 LLD
-312 ENAPILDSVPILEN
+312 NT
-326 APILDSVP
+326 P

-349 SAAPLNAF
+349 DTESLSAF
-357 LEKLKNPN
+357 LEKLKNSN
-365 ARVFMRLVLNKE
+365 ARIFMRLALDKE
-377 KKVLALAFLLQ
+377 KKVLALAFLYE

-406 EFLENAFSQML
+406 EFLQNAFFKML
-417 QHAQIVGHDL
+417 QHAQIIGHDL

-435 AKYQVPLENIRIQ
+435 AKYQVSLENIRIQ

-468 REYLKEE
+468 KEYLKEKW
-475 LIPHEKIKDFKA
+475 IPHEKIKDFKTKS
-487 KAEKSEQLNT
+487 KAGKLELLSV

-509 ETGGLEEGLLTLAR
+509 EKGGLEEGLLALAR
-523 DIETPF
+523 EVETPF
-529 VKVLMDMEFQG
+529 VKVLMGMEFQG

-555 KDELKV
+555 KNELHV
-561 LERQILD
+561 LERQILE
-568 LIGVDFNLNSP
+568 LIGANFNLNSP
-579 KQLGEVLYEKLG
+579 KQLSEILYEKLE

-598 STDEKNL
+598 STDEKSL

-711 KDLMEA
+711 KDLMDA

-733 GGDLAKEKRSIA
+733 GEDLAKEKRSIA

-877 NAPELQQ
+877 NALELQQ

-903 SAFVANR
+903 SAFVAKR

>member
-51 VKKFYKDRKN
+51 VKKFYKDKKN

-114 EVNGFEADDVIAS
+114 EMSGFEADDVIAT

-182 GIVGDSSDNYKGVKG
+182 GIVGDSSDNYKGIKG

-238 KGSAF
+238 KESAF

-285 STLRDLENSPTPLI
+285 STLRDLENSPLI
-299 LENTP
+299 V
-304 LLDSMPIL
+304 
-312 ENAPILDSVPILEN
+312 ENAPILDN
-326 APILDSVP
+326 APTLDSTP
-334 ASDNAPKKSRMIVLE
+334 ALDNASKKSHLIVLE
-349 SAAPLNAF
+349 NTAPLSMF

-365 ARVFMRLVLNKE
+365 ARVFMRLVLDKD
-377 KKVLALAFLLQ
+377 KKILALAFLLQ

-406 EFLENAFSQML
+406 EFLQNAFSQIL
-417 QHAQIVGHDL
+417 QHACIIGHDL

-435 AKYQVPLENIRIQ
+435 AKYQVSLENIHIQ

-468 REYLKEE
+468 KEYLKED
-475 LIPHEKIKDFKA
+475 LIPHEKIKDFKTTS
-487 KAEKSEQLNT
+487 KAEKLEQLNM

-509 ETGGLEEGLLTLAR
+509 EKGGLEEGLLTLAR

-529 VKVLMDMEFQG
+529 VKVLMGMEFQG

-555 KDELKV
+555 KNELNV

-711 KDLMEA
+711 KDLMDA

-733 GGDLAKEKRSIA
+733 GEDLAKEKRSIA

-820 YVKGNYLREG
+820 HIKGNYLREG

-877 NAPELQQ
+877 NALKLQQ

-903 SAFVANR
+903 SAFIAKR

>member
-1 MEQPVIKEG
+1 MEEPVIKEG

-114 EVNGFEADDVIAS
+114 EVSGFEADDVIAS

-155 FDGKTEFLAKDCVEK
+155 FDGKTEFLAEDCVKK

-182 GIVGDSSDNYKGVKG
+182 GIVGDSSDNYKGIKG

-204 ELLQQ
+204 ELLQR
-209 LGSLEKIYENLDLAK
+209 LGSLEKIYENLDLVK

-238 KGSAF
+238 KESAF

-258 FDFLSCAF
+258 FDFSSCAF

-299 LENTP
+299 LDNAP
-304 LLDSMPIL
+304 LLDNTP
-312 ENAPILDSVPILEN
+312 ALDS
-326 APILDSVP
+326 
-334 ASDNAPKKSRMIVLE
+334 APKKSRMIVLE
-349 SAAPLNAF
+349 SATPLSAF
-357 LEKLKNPN
+357 LERLKKTN
-365 ARVFMRLVLNKE
+365 ARIFMRLALDKE

-406 EFLENAFSQML
+406 EFLQNAFFKML
-417 QHAQIVGHDL
+417 QHAQIIGHDL

-435 AKYQVPLENIRIQ
+435 AKYQVSLENIRIQ

-468 REYLKEE
+468 KEYLKEE
-475 LIPHEKIKDFKA
+475 LIPHEKIKDFKTKS
-487 KAEKSEQLNT
+487 KAGKLEQLDM

-509 ETGGLEEGLLTLAR
+509 EKGGLEENLLALAR
-523 DIETPF
+523 EVETPF
-529 VKVLMDMEFQG
+529 VKVLMGMEFQG
-540 FKIDAPYFKRLEQEF
+540 FKIDALHFKRLEQEF
-555 KDELKV
+555 KNELHV
-561 LERQILD
+561 LERQILE

-579 KQLGEVLYEKLG
+579 KQLSEILYEKLE

-733 GGDLAKEKRSIA
+733 GEDLAKKKRSIA

-759 KLSETLNIPL
+759 KLSETLNISL

-820 YVKGNYLREG
+820 YIKGNYLREG

-903 SAFVANR
+903 SAFIAKR

>member
-21 FRSYYMSAKNKPLTN
+21 FRSYYMSAKTKPLTN

-114 EVNGFEADDVIAS
+114 EVNGFEADDVIAT
-127 LATLSPYK
+127 LAMLSPYK

-204 ELLQQ
+204 ELLQR

-224 NLLSPKMYQALIQD
+224 NLLSPKMYQALIHD

-258 FDFLSCAF
+258 FDFSSCAF

-299 LENTP
+299 LDNTP
-304 LLDSMPIL
+304 LL
-312 ENAPILDSVPILEN
+312 ENAS
-326 APILDSVP
+326 
-334 ASDNAPKKSRMIVLE
+334 ASDNAPKKSRLIVLE
-349 SAAPLNAF
+349 NIALLSAF
-357 LEKLKNPN
+357 LEKLEKTN
-365 ARVFMRLVLNKE
+365 ARIFMRLVLNKE
-377 KKVLALAFLLQ
+377 KKVLALAFLYE

-400 FSPFSL
+400 FSPFSS
-406 EFLENAFSQML
+406 EFLQNAFFKML
-417 QHAQIVGHDL
+417 QHAQIIGHDL

-435 AKYQVPLENIRIQ
+435 AKYQVSLENIRIQ

-468 REYLKEE
+468 KEYLKEE
-475 LIPHEKIKDFKA
+475 LILHEKIKDFKT
-487 KAEKSEQLNT
+487 KAEKLEQLNL
-497 ELNALKRLCEYF
+497 ELSALKRLCEYF
-509 ETGGLEEGLLTLAR
+509 EKGGLEENLLSLAR
-523 DIETPF
+523 GVETPF
-529 VKVLMDMEFQG
+529 MKVLMGMEFQG

-555 KDELKV
+555 KNELHV
-561 LERQILD
+561 LERQILE

-815 TGAND
+815 NGVND

-894 YPLRVPLET
+894 YALRVPLET

>member
-1 MEQPVIKEG
+1 MEEPVIKEG

-21 FRSYYMSAKNKPLTN
+21 FRSYYMGAKNKPLTN
-36 DKGFPTGLLTGLVGM
+36 VKGFPTGLLTGLVGM

-114 EVNGFEADDVIAS
+114 EVSGFEADDVIAS

-204 ELLQQ
+204 ELLQR

-258 FDFLSCAF
+258 FDFSSCAF

-276 DELKEYGFI
+276 DGLKEYGFI
-285 STLRDLENSPTPLI
+285 STLRDLENSPKPLISDNTPL

-304 LLDSMPIL
+304 LL
-312 ENAPILDSVPILEN
+312 
-326 APILDSVP
+326 
-334 ASDNAPKKSRMIVLE
+334 DNAPKKSRMIILE
-349 SAAPLNAF
+349 NTESLSAF
-357 LEKLKNPN
+357 LERLKKTN
-365 ARVFMRLVLNKE
+365 ARIFMRLVLDKE
-377 KKVLALAFLLQ
+377 KKVLALAFLLE

-406 EFLENAFSQML
+406 EFLQNAFFKML
-417 QHAQIVGHDL
+417 QHAQIIGHDL

-435 AKYQVPLENIRIQ
+435 AKYQVSLEDIRIQ

-468 REYLKEE
+468 KQYLKEE
-475 LIPHEKIKDFKA
+475 WIPHEKIKDFKTKS
-487 KAEKSEQLNT
+487 KAGKLEQLDR

-509 ETGGLEEGLLTLAR
+509 EKGGLEEGLLALAR
-523 DIETPF
+523 EVETPF
-529 VKVLMDMEFQG
+529 MKVLMGMEFQG
-540 FKIDAPYFKRLEQEF
+540 FKIDASYFKHLEQEF
-555 KDELKV
+555 KNELHV
-561 LERQILD
+561 LERQILE

-579 KQLGEVLYEKLG
+579 KQLSEILYEKLE

-598 STDEKNL
+598 STDEKSL

-711 KDLMEA
+711 KDLMDA

-733 GGDLAKEKRSIA
+733 GEDLAKEKRSIA

-769 NEAKSYIEAYF
+769 NEAKSYTEAYF
-780 KRFPSIKD
+780 RRFPSIKD

-815 TGAND
+815 AGAND
-820 YVKGNYLREG
+820 YIKGNYLREG

-903 SAFVANR
+903 SAFIAKH

>member
-51 VKKFYKDRKN
+51 VKKFYKDKKN

-114 EVNGFEADDVIAS
+114 EVSGFEADDVIAS

-155 FDGKTEFLAKDCVEK
+155 FDGKTEFLAKDCVKK

-204 ELLQQ
+204 ELLQR

-238 KGSAF
+238 KESAF

-258 FDFLSCAF
+258 FDFSSCAF

-299 LENTP
+299 LDNAPASDNTP
-304 LLDSMPIL
+304 TL
-312 ENAPILDSVPILEN
+312 
-326 APILDSVP
+326 
-334 ASDNAPKKSRMIVLE
+334 DNAPKKSRMIVLE
-349 SAAPLNAF
+349 NTELLSAF
-357 LEKLKNPN
+357 LEKLKKTN
-365 ARVFMRLVLNKE
+365 ARIFMRLVLDKE
-377 KKVLALAFLLQ
+377 KKVLALAFLLE

-406 EFLENAFSQML
+406 EFLQNAFFKML
-417 QHAQIVGHDL
+417 QHAQIIGHDL

-435 AKYQVPLENIRIQ
+435 AKYQVSLENIRIQ

-468 REYLKEE
+468 KQYLKEE
-475 LIPHEKIKDFKA
+475 LIPHEKIKDFKTKS
-487 KAEKSEQLNT
+487 KAGKLEQLDM
-497 ELNALKRLCEYF
+497 ELNALRRLCEYF
-509 ETGGLEEGLLTLAR
+509 EKGGLEEGLLALAR
-523 DIETPF
+523 EVETPF
-529 VKVLMDMEFQG
+529 VKVLMGMEFQG

-555 KDELKV
+555 KNELHV

-579 KQLGEVLYEKLG
+579 KQLSEILYEKLE
-591 LPKNKSH
+591 LPQNKSH

-711 KDLMEA
+711 KDLMDA

-733 GGDLAKEKRSIA
+733 GEDLAKEKRSIA

-820 YVKGNYLREG
+820 YIKGNYLREG
-830 VNAIFQGSASDLLKL
+830 VNAIFQGSVSDLLKL
-845 GMLKVSERFK
+845 GMLKVNERFK

-877 NAPELQQ
+877 NALELQQ

-903 SAFVANR
+903 SAFVANH

>member
-1 MEQPVIKEG
+1 MEEPVIKEG

-67 ALESQT
+67 ALESQI

-114 EVNGFEADDVIAS
+114 EVSGFEADDVIAS

-204 ELLQQ
+204 ELLQR

-238 KGSAF
+238 KESAF

-299 LENTP
+299 LDNTP
-304 LLDSMPIL
+304 LL
-312 ENAPILDSVPILEN
+312 ENT
-326 APILDSVP
+326 P

-349 SAAPLNAF
+349 NTEPLSAF
-357 LEKLKNPN
+357 LEKLKKTN
-365 ARVFMRLVLNKE
+365 ARIFARLVLDKE
-377 KKVLALAFLLQ
+377 KKVLALAFLYE

-406 EFLENAFSQML
+406 EFLQNAFSKML
-417 QHAQIVGHDL
+417 QHAQIIGHDL

-435 AKYQVPLENIRIQ
+435 AKYQVSLENIRIQ

-456 KNPEKV
+456 KNSEKV

-468 REYLKEE
+468 KEYLKEE
-475 LIPHEKIKDFKA
+475 WIPHEKIKDFKTKS
-487 KAEKSEQLNT
+487 KAGKLEQLDM

-509 ETGGLEEGLLTLAR
+509 EKGGLEENLLALAR
-523 DIETPF
+523 EVETPF
-529 VKVLMDMEFQG
+529 MKVLMGMEFQG
-540 FKIDAPYFKRLEQEF
+540 FKIDALHFKRLEQEF
-555 KDELKV
+555 KNELHV
-561 LERQILD
+561 LERQILE

-579 KQLGEVLYEKLG
+579 KQLSEILYEKLE

-598 STDEKNL
+598 STDEKSL

-733 GGDLAKEKRSIA
+733 GEDLAKEKRSIA

-759 KLSETLNIPL
+759 KLSETLNISL

-815 TGAND
+815 TGVND

-877 NAPELQQ
+877 NALELQQ

-903 SAFVANR
+903 SAFMAKR

>member
-51 VKKFYKDRKN
+51 VKKFDKDKKN

-73 KTKRAEKLGEYK
+73 KTKRAEKLGAYK

-114 EVNGFEADDVIAS
+114 EVSGFEADDVIAS

-204 ELLQQ
+204 ELLQR

-224 NLLSPKMYQALIQD
+224 NLLSPKMYQALIHD

-299 LENTP
+299 SENTP
-304 LLDSMPIL
+304 LLD
-312 ENAPILDSVPILEN
+312 NAPAL
-326 APILDSVP
+326 
-334 ASDNAPKKSRMIVLE
+334 DNAPKKSRMIVLE
-349 SAAPLNAF
+349 NTALLSMF

-365 ARVFMRLVLNKE
+365 ARVFMRLVLDKD

-400 FSPFSL
+400 FSPFSS
-406 EFLENAFSQML
+406 EFLQNAFSQML
-417 QHAQIVGHDL
+417 QHACIIGHDL

-462 GFDEVL
+462 GLDEAL
-468 REYLKEE
+468 KEYLKEE
-475 LIPHEKIKDFKA
+475 LILHETIKDFKTKS
-487 KAEKSEQLNT
+487 KAEKLERLDM

-509 ETGGLEEGLLTLAR
+509 EKGGLEEGLLTLAR

-529 VKVLMDMEFQG
+529 MKVLMGMEFQG

-555 KDELKV
+555 KNELHV

-579 KQLGEVLYEKLG
+579 KQLSEILYERLE

-598 STDEKNL
+598 STDEKSL

-673 PKGLLIRK
+673 SKGLLIRK

-733 GGDLAKEKRSIA
+733 GEELAKEKRSIA

-820 YVKGNYLREG
+820 YIKGNYLREG

-903 SAFVANR
+903 SAFVAKR

>member
-1 MEQPVIKEG
+1 MEELKEG

-36 DKGFPTGLLTGLVGM
+36 VKGFPTGLLTGLVGM

-108 MGFTCV
+108 MGFACV
-114 EVNGFEADDVIAS
+114 EVSGFEADDVIAS

-204 ELLQQ
+204 ELLQR

-258 FDFLSCAF
+258 FDFSSCAF

-285 STLRDLENSPTPLI
+285 STLRDLENSPLI
-299 LENTP
+299 LDNTP
-304 LLDSMPIL
+304 LL
-312 ENAPILDSVPILEN
+312 ENT
-326 APILDSVP
+326 P
-334 ASDNAPKKSRMIVLE
+334 ASDNAPKKSCMIVLE
-349 SAAPLNAF
+349 NTESLSAF
-357 LEKLKNPN
+357 LEKLKKTK
-365 ARVFMRLVLNKE
+365 ARIFMRLVLDKE
-377 KKVLALAFLLQ
+377 KKVLALAFLYE

-406 EFLENAFSQML
+406 EFLQNAFFKML
-417 QHAQIVGHDL
+417 QHAQIIGHDL

-435 AKYQVPLENIRIQ
+435 AKYQVSLENIRIQ

-468 REYLKEE
+468 KEYLKEE
-475 LIPHEKIKDFKA
+475 LILHEKIKDFKTKS
-487 KAEKSEQLNT
+487 KAEKLEQLSL

-509 ETGGLEEGLLTLAR
+509 EKGGLEEGLLALAR
-523 DIETPF
+523 EVETPF
-529 VKVLMDMEFQG
+529 MKVLMGMEFQG

-555 KDELKV
+555 KNELHV
-561 LERQILD
+561 LERQILE

-579 KQLGEVLYEKLG
+579 KQLSEVLYEKLE

-759 KLSETLNIPL
+759 KLSETLNISL
-769 NEAKSYIEAYF
+769 NEAKSYIETYF

-815 TGAND
+815 AGVND

-903 SAFVANR
+903 SAFVAKR

>member
-1 MEQPVIKEG
+1 MEELKEG

-51 VKKFYKDRKN
+51 VKKFYKDKKN

-108 MGFTCV
+108 MGFVCV
-114 EVNGFEADDVIAS
+114 EVSGFEADDVIAS

-155 FDGKTEFLAKDCVEK
+155 FDGKTEFLVKDCVEK

-204 ELLQQ
+204 ELLQR

-258 FDFLSCAF
+258 FDFSSCAF

-299 LENTP
+299 LDNAP
-304 LLDSMPIL
+304 LLD
-312 ENAPILDSVPILEN
+312 NA
-326 APILDSVP
+326 P
-334 ASDNAPKKSRMIVLE
+334 ASDNAPKKSRLIVFENTE
-349 SAAPLNAF
+349 SLSAF
-357 LEKLKNPN
+357 LEKLKKTN
-365 ARVFMRLVLNKE
+365 ARIFMRLVLDKE
-377 KKVLALAFLLQ
+377 KKVLALAFLLE

-406 EFLENAFSQML
+406 EFLQNAFFKML
-417 QHAQIVGHDL
+417 QHAQIIGHDL

-468 REYLKEE
+468 KEYLKEE
-475 LIPHEKIKDFKA
+475 WIPHEKIKDFKTKS
-487 KAEKSEQLNT
+487 KAGKLEQLDM

-509 ETGGLEEGLLTLAR
+509 EKGGLEEGLLALAR
-523 DIETPF
+523 EVETPF
-529 VKVLMDMEFQG
+529 MKVLMGMEFQG

-555 KDELKV
+555 KNELHV
-561 LERQILD
+561 LERQILE
-568 LIGVDFNLNSP
+568 LIGANFNLNSP
-579 KQLGEVLYEKLG
+579 KQLSEILYEKLE

-733 GGDLAKEKRSIA
+733 GEDLAKEKRSIA

-877 NAPELQQ
+877 NALELQQ

-903 SAFVANR
+903 SAFIAKR

>member
-73 KTKRAEKLGEYK
+73 KTKRSEKLGEYK

-182 GIVGDSSDNYKGVKG
+182 GIVGDSSDNYKGIKG

-204 ELLQQ
+204 ELLQR

-224 NLLSPKMYQALIQD
+224 NLLSPKMYQALIHD

-258 FDFLSCAF
+258 FDFSSCAF

-285 STLRDLENSPTPLI
+285 STLRDLENSPFI
-299 LENTP
+299 AENTP
-304 LLDSMPIL
+304 
-312 ENAPILDSVPILEN
+312 ILDN
-326 APILDSVP
+326 AP
-334 ASDNAPKKSRMIVLE
+334 ASDNAPKKSCMIVLE
-349 SAAPLNAF
+349 NTAPLSAF
-357 LEKLKNPN
+357 LEKLEKTN
-365 ARVFMRLVLNKE
+365 ARIFMRLVLDKE
-377 KKVLALAFLLQ
+377 KKVLALAFLYE

-406 EFLENAFSQML
+406 EFLQNAFSRIL

-435 AKYQVPLENIRIQ
+435 AKYQVSLENIRIQ

-468 REYLKEE
+468 KEYLKEE
-475 LIPHEKIKDFKA
+475 LIPHEKIKDFKTTS
-487 KAEKSEQLNT
+487 KAEKSELLSV
-497 ELNALKRLCEYF
+497 ELSALKRLCEYF
-509 ETGGLEEGLLTLAR
+509 EKGGLEENLLILAR

-529 VKVLMDMEFQG
+529 VKVLMGMEFQG

-555 KDELKV
+555 KNELHV

-605 LKILDKHPSIA
+605 LKILDKHPSIP

-630 YTTPLLRL
+630 YTTPLLHL

-815 TGAND
+815 TGVND

-877 NAPELQQ
+877 NALELQQ

>member
-1 MEQPVIKEG
+1 MEQPVIREG

-114 EVNGFEADDVIAS
+114 EISGFEADDVIAS

-182 GIVGDSSDNYKGVKG
+182 GIVGDSSDNYKGIKG

-204 ELLQQ
+204 ELLQR

-224 NLLSPKMYQALIQD
+224 NLLSPKMYQALIHD

-285 STLRDLENSPTPLI
+285 STLRDLENSPLI
-299 LENTP
+299 LDNATASENAPTSDNAP
-304 LLDSMPIL
+304 AL
-312 ENAPILDSVPILEN
+312 ENAPTSDS
-326 APILDSVP
+326 APAL
-334 ASDNAPKKSRMIVLE
+334 DNAPKKSHLIVLE
-349 SAAPLNAF
+349 SAEPLSMF

-400 FSPFSL
+400 FSPFSV
-406 EFLENAFSQML
+406 EFLQNAFSQML
-417 QHAQIVGHDL
+417 QHACIIGHDL

-435 AKYQVPLENIRIQ
+435 AKYQVSLENIRIQ

-475 LIPHEKIKDFKA
+475 LIPHEKIKDFKTTS
-487 KAEKSEQLNT
+487 KAEKLEQLSL
-497 ELNALKRLCEYF
+497 ELNALRRLCEYF
-509 ETGGLEEGLLTLAR
+509 EKGGLEENLLALAR
-523 DIETPF
+523 EVETPF
-529 VKVLMDMEFQG
+529 MKVLMGMEFQG

-733 GGDLAKEKRSIA
+733 GEDLAKEKRSIA

-788 YLNRMKE
+788 YLNCMKE

-815 TGAND
+815 NGVND

-877 NAPELQQ
+877 NALALQQ

>member
-21 FRSYYMSAKNKPLTN
+21 FRSYYMSAKTKPLTN

-114 EVNGFEADDVIAS
+114 EISGFEADDIIAT

-224 NLLSPKMYQALIQD
+224 NLLSPKMYQALIHD

-258 FDFLSCAF
+258 FDFSSCAF

-285 STLRDLENSPTPLI
+285 STLRDLENSPTPFI
-299 LENTP
+299 V
-304 LLDSMPIL
+304 
-312 ENAPILDSVPILEN
+312 ENAPILNN
-326 APILDSVP
+326 APTLDS
-334 ASDNAPKKSRMIVLE
+334 APKKSRLIVLE
-349 SAAPLNAF
+349 SAEPLSMF

-365 ARVFMRLVLNKE
+365 ARVFMRLVLDKD
-377 KKVLALAFLLQ
+377 KKILALAFLYE

-406 EFLENAFSQML
+406 EFLQNAFSQIL
-417 QHAQIVGHDL
+417 QHAQIIGHDL

-435 AKYQVPLENIRIQ
+435 AKYQVSLENIRIQ

-475 LIPHEKIKDFKA
+475 LIPHEKIKDFKTTS
-487 KAEKSEQLNT
+487 KAEKL
-497 ELNALKRLCEYF
+497 ELLSVELSALKRLCGYF
-509 ETGGLEEGLLTLAR
+509 EKGGLEENLLALAR

-529 VKVLMDMEFQG
+529 MKVLMGMEFQG

-555 KDELKV
+555 KNELHV

-579 KQLGEVLYEKLG
+579 KQLSEILYEKLG

-598 STDEKNL
+598 STDEKSL

-820 YVKGNYLREG
+820 YIKGNYLREG

-855 NNPSVR
+855 NDSSVR

>member
-1 MEQPVIKEG
+1 MEELKER

-36 DKGFPTGLLTGLVGM
+36 VKGFPTGLLTGLVGM
-51 VKKFYKDRKN
+51 VKKFYKDKKN

-114 EVNGFEADDVIAS
+114 EVSGFEADDVIAS

-182 GIVGDSSDNYKGVKG
+182 GIVGDSSDNYRGVKG

-204 ELLQQ
+204 ELLQR
-209 LGSLEKIYENLDLAK
+209 LGSLEKIYENLDLVK

-238 KGSAF
+238 KESAF

-258 FDFLSCAF
+258 FDFSSCAF

-299 LENTP
+299 LDNAPLLENT
-304 LLDSMPIL
+304 
-312 ENAPILDSVPILEN
+312 
-326 APILDSVP
+326 P

-349 SAAPLNAF
+349 NTAFLSAF
-357 LEKLKNPN
+357 LEKLKKTN
-365 ARVFMRLVLNKE
+365 ARIFMRLVLDKE
-377 KKVLALAFLLQ
+377 KKVLALAFLLE

-406 EFLENAFSQML
+406 EFLQNAFSQIL
-417 QHAQIVGHDL
+417 QHAQIIGHDL

-435 AKYQVPLENIRIQ
+435 AKYQVSLENIRIQ

-468 REYLKEE
+468 KQYLKEE
-475 LIPHEKIKDFKA
+475 WIPHEKIKDFKTKS
-487 KAEKSEQLNT
+487 KAEKLEQLDM

-509 ETGGLEEGLLTLAR
+509 EKGGLEEGLLALAR
-523 DIETPF
+523 EVETPF
-529 VKVLMDMEFQG
+529 MKVLMGMEFQG
-540 FKIDAPYFKRLEQEF
+540 FKIDAPYFKHLEQEF
-555 KDELKV
+555 KNELHV
-561 LERQILD
+561 LEHQILE

-579 KQLGEVLYEKLG
+579 KQLSEILYEKLE
-591 LPKNKSH
+591 LPQNKSH
-598 STDEKNL
+598 STDEKSL

-711 KDLMEA
+711 KDLIDA

-733 GGDLAKEKRSIA
+733 GEDLAKEKRSIA

-807 GRYRVFDF
+807 RRYRVFDF

-820 YVKGNYLREG
+820 YIKGNYLREG

-877 NAPELQQ
+877 NALELQQ

-903 SAFVANR
+903 SAFIAKR

>member
-1 MEQPVIKEG
+1 MEELKEG

-114 EVNGFEADDVIAS
+114 EVSGFEADDVIAS

-155 FDGKTEFLAKDCVEK
+155 FDGKTEFLAKDCVGK

-204 ELLQQ
+204 ELLQR

-238 KGSAF
+238 KESAF

-258 FDFLSCAF
+258 FDFSSCAF

-285 STLRDLENSPTPLI
+285 STLRDLENSPLI
-299 LENTP
+299 LDNTP
-304 LLDSMPIL
+304 LL
-312 ENAPILDSVPILEN
+312 ENT
-326 APILDSVP
+326 P
-334 ASDNAPKKSRMIVLE
+334 ASDNAPKKSCMIVLE
-349 SAAPLNAF
+349 NTESLSTF
-357 LEKLKNPN
+357 LEKLKNSN
-365 ARVFMRLVLNKE
+365 ARIFMRLVLDKE
-377 KKVLALAFLLQ
+377 KKVLALAFLYE

-406 EFLENAFSQML
+406 EFLQNAFFKML
-417 QHAQIVGHDL
+417 QHACIIGHDL

-435 AKYQVPLENIRIQ
+435 AKYQVSLENIRIQ

-468 REYLKEE
+468 KQYLKEE
-475 LIPHEKIKDFKA
+475 WIPHEKIKDFKTKS
-487 KAEKSEQLNT
+487 KAEKLELLSV

-509 ETGGLEEGLLTLAR
+509 EKGGLEENLLALAR
-523 DIETPF
+523 EVETPF
-529 VKVLMDMEFQG
+529 VKVLMGMEFQG

-555 KDELKV
+555 KNELHV
-561 LERQILD
+561 LERQILE
-568 LIGVDFNLNSP
+568 LIGANFNLNSP
-579 KQLGEVLYEKLG
+579 KQLSEILYEKLE

-598 STDEKNL
+598 STDEKSL

-894 YPLRVPLET
+894 YPLSVPLET

>member
-204 ELLQQ
+204 ELLQR

-238 KGSAF
+238 KASAF

-266 PSENPLLKIK
+266 PNENPLLKIK

-299 LENTP
+299 LDNA
-304 LLDSMPIL
+304 LSLDSTPTL
-312 ENAPILDSVPILEN
+312 
-326 APILDSVP
+326 
-334 ASDNAPKKSRMIVLE
+334 DNASKKSRLIVLE
-349 SAAPLNAF
+349 SATPLSAF
-357 LEKLKNPN
+357 LDKLKKTN
-365 ARVFMRLVLNKE
+365 ARVFARLVLNKE
-377 KKVLALAFLLQ
+377 KKVLALAFLYE

-406 EFLENAFSQML
+406 EFLQNAFSQML

-475 LIPHEKIKDFKA
+475 LIPHEKIKDFKTKS
-487 KAEKSEQLNT
+487 KAEKLEQLDM

-509 ETGGLEEGLLTLAR
+509 EKGGLEEGLLALAR
-523 DIETPF
+523 EVETPF
-529 VKVLMDMEFQG
+529 VKVLMGMEFQG

-555 KDELKV
+555 KNELHV

-579 KQLGEVLYEKLG
+579 KQLGEVLYEKLE

-598 STDEKNL
+598 STDEKSL

-711 KDLMEA
+711 KDLMDA

-733 GGDLAKEKRSIA
+733 GEYLAKEKRSIA

-759 KLSETLNIPL
+759 KLSETLNISL

-877 NAPELQQ
+877 NALELQQ

-903 SAFVANR
+903 SAFVAKR
-910 WNELKG
+910 WNELKD

>member
-204 ELLQQ
+204 ELLQR

-224 NLLSPKMYQALIQD
+224 NLLSPKMYQALIHD
-238 KGSAF
+238 KASAF

-258 FDFLSCAF
+258 FDFSICAF

-299 LENTP
+299 L
-304 LLDSMPIL
+304 D
-312 ENAPILDSVPILEN
+312 NAPILDS
-326 APILDSVP
+326 AP
-334 ASDNAPKKSRMIVLE
+334 ASDNAPTKSHMIVLE
-349 SAAPLNAF
+349 SAEPLSMF
-357 LEKLKNPN
+357 LEKLENPN

-377 KKVLALAFLLQ
+377 KKVLALAFLLE

-406 EFLENAFSQML
+406 EFLQNAFSQML

-435 AKYQVPLENIRIQ
+435 AKYQVSLENIHIQ

-456 KNPEKV
+456 KNPERV

-468 REYLKEE
+468 KEYLKEE
-475 LIPHEKIKDFKA
+475 LIPHEKIKDFKTKS
-487 KAEKSEQLNT
+487 KAEKLEQLDM

-509 ETGGLEEGLLTLAR
+509 EKGGLEENLLALAR
-523 DIETPF
+523 GVETPF
-529 VKVLMDMEFQG
+529 MKVLMGMEFQG

-555 KDELKV
+555 KNELHV
-561 LERQILD
+561 LEHQILD

-579 KQLGEVLYEKLG
+579 KQLSEVLYEKLE

-681 GFIASSKEYCLL
+681 GFISSSKEYCLL

-788 YLNRMKE
+788 YLNGMRE

-815 TGAND
+815 NGVND
-820 YVKGNYLREG
+820 YIKGNYLREG

-877 NAPELQQ
+877 NALELQQ
-884 EIQRILNDEV
+884 EIQRILNNEV

>member
-1 MEQPVIKEG
+1 MEEPVIKEG

-21 FRSYYMSAKNKPLTN
+21 FRSYYMSTKNKPLTN
-36 DKGFPTGLLTGLVGM
+36 DKGFPTGLLTGLVGI
-51 VKKFYKDRKN
+51 VKKFYKDKKN
-61 MPFIVF
+61 MHFIVF

-114 EVNGFEADDVIAS
+114 EVSGFEADDVIAS

-204 ELLQQ
+204 ELLQR

-238 KGSAF
+238 KESAF

-299 LENTP
+299 LENAP
-304 LLDSMPIL
+304 L
-312 ENAPILDSVPILEN
+312 
-326 APILDSVP
+326 
-334 ASDNAPKKSRMIVLE
+334 SDNAPKKSCMIVLE
-349 SAAPLNAF
+349 NTVPLSAF
-357 LEKLKNPN
+357 LEKLKKTN
-365 ARVFMRLVLNKE
+365 ARIFMRLVLDKE
-377 KKVLALAFLLQ
+377 KKVLALAFLLE

-406 EFLENAFSQML
+406 EFLQNAFSQML
-417 QHAQIVGHDL
+417 QHAQIIGHDL

-435 AKYQVPLENIRIQ
+435 AKYQVPLEDIRIQ

-468 REYLKEE
+468 KEYLKEE
-475 LIPHEKIKDFKA
+475 WIPHEKIKDFKTKS
-487 KAEKSEQLNT
+487 KAGKLEQLDM

-509 ETGGLEEGLLTLAR
+509 EKGGLEEGLLALAR
-523 DIETPF
+523 EVETPF
-529 VKVLMDMEFQG
+529 MKVLMGMEFQG

-555 KDELKV
+555 KNELHV
-561 LERQILD
+561 LERQILE

-579 KQLGEVLYEKLG
+579 KQLSEILYEKLE

-598 STDEKNL
+598 STDEKSL

-711 KDLMEA
+711 KDLMDA

-733 GGDLAKEKRSIA
+733 GEDLAKEKRSIA

-815 TGAND
+815 TGVND

-903 SAFVANR
+903 SAFVAKR